1 MFDIPF
7 LVSESFSLR
16 DYFFCLHPVLASE
29 VFLEIA
35 LRSKSAGSFVPAESL
50 SAGKAAWAVNR
61 KVASLKASILKE
73 ESTAF
78 VLQTANP
85 SLNSVV
91 NVEISVSSYR
101 ILSTLREL

>member
-16 DYFFCLHPVLASE
+16 DYFFFLHPVLASE

-61 KVASLKASILKE
+61 KVASLKASIKGRKYCLCPPNNQFL
-73 ESTAF
+73 T
-78 VLQTANP
+78 
-85 SLNSVV
+85 
-91 NVEISVSSYR
+91 
-101 ILSTLREL
+101 ELGC